1 MKKLV
6 NSIKLFCMCKI
17 AVVYMIMYIIAN
29 IGYIY
34 IDTKMLIWISDCVS
48 DYANWKFYI
57 ATIIVAVI
65 IQTICSYAISYCSK
79 MYMNKSFKYLND
91 LYAGKILDADYK
103 MFVKYST
110 SKILTVNE
118 ATWNIASTVSLVARM
133 GIYVVKIIAPIV
145 AIISINYKFA
155 IPVIIIYSASIPIIR
170 YTFNKY
176 DSIVGRIKK
185 IKLSRNKELDQVING
200 FAEVRSFNTQ
210 TYHKNSIYNLNA
222 GIEKGNRE
230 TAILNAQISSFFDC
244 IAYAPS
250 LITLVQ
256 ICKCISKNVITVAE
270 GIAVIMYIWR
280 LLNPLVA
287 ILNSIDEF
295 SNLTMYLDDFI
306 EIINHENSKDGSI
319 ELKDFNS
326 DISFN
331 NVSFSYDDSDT
342 VLNNINLK
350 IKKGEKIGIC
360 GSSGGGKS
368 TLLKLLPR
376 FYDTYTGSI
385 EIDGIDTKQLTANS
399 LRSHISIVH
408 QDNYILDGTIYD
420 NIVYGN
426 WNASEYD
433 VIEACKKAA
442 IYDFIQTLPEKFNT
456 NVGPKGLKLSGGQKQ
471 RISLA
476 RVFLSN
482 ADIVLLDEATSALDN
497 ESENIIQDSLAM
509 FKDKTIITIAHRLST
524 IKDFDKIVVVDNHT
538 IAECGTHEE
547 LIARNGIYA
556 KLYKA

>member
-1 MKKLV
+1 M
-6 NSIKLFCMCKI
+6 
-17 AVVYMIMYIIAN
+17 IAN

-91 LYAGKILDADYK
+91 LYAEKILDADYK

-133 GIYVVKIIAPIV
+133 GIYGVKIVAPIV

-155 IPVIIIYSASIPIIR
+155 IPVVIIYSAAIPIIR

-210 TYHKNSIYNLNA
+210 SHHKNSIYNLNA

-319 ELKDFNS
+319 ELKDFNN

-342 VLNNINLK
+342 ILNNINLK

-368 TLLKLLPR
+368 TMLKLLPR

-497 ESENIIQDSLAM
+497 ESENIIQDSLTM

-547 LIARNGIYA
+547 LIAQNGIYA